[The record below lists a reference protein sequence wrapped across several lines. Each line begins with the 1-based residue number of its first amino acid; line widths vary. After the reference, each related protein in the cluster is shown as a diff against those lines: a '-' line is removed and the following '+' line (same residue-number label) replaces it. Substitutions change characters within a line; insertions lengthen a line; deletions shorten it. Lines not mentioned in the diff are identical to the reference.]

1 LVADR
6 NQEQIE
12 LVTEELDDVD
22 RQVAAG
28 DLDEA
33 TAETLRTKYVAELDQ
48 LIQERGQEPLADVA
62 RGLAVPPGSQGTQ
75 GVPARLSPLKG
86 GRLKDGRLSGR
97 ALVGTAIVVVAI
109 TVIGVFAVNSLTGP
123 STAGTEGVVSDV
135 ITGDGPIDLSEISN
149 EELESV
155 VAQNPN
161 VVGMRLALARRYF
174 EDGDFDSALDHYMVI
189 LEEEQHPEALANVGW
204 MTYISGR
211 PDIALGYV
219 EAALERQPGSITA
232 IWFLGNIQFTLGDRD
247 AAIEAL
253 TTIIDAEGVPVD
265 VKQSARA
272 LLLELDAG

>member
-1 LVADR
+1 MADR
-6 NQEQIE
+6 SQEQIG
-12 LVTEELDDVD
+12 LVTEELEDLD

-33 TAETLRTKYVAELDQ
+33 TADSLRTKYVAELDS
-48 LIQERGQEPLADVA
+48 LMAARGGGLERDGV
-62 RGLAVPPGSQGTQ
+62 RGLAVPPSSEGTQ
-75 GVPARLSPLKG
+75 SVPPRLPSLG
-86 GRLKDGRLSGR
+86 GGRLSGR

-123 STAGTEGVVSDV
+123 STTGAEGVVSDV

-149 EELESV
+149 EEMESV

-174 EDGDFDSALDHYMVI
+174 EAGDFDRALDHYMVI

-232 IWFLGNIQFTLGDRD
+232 MWFLGNIQFSLGNRD

-253 TTIIDAEGVPVD
+253 TTIIDADGVPDD

-272 LLLELDAG
+272 LLIQLDAG

>member
-1 LVADR
+1 MADR

-12 LVTEELDDVD
+12 LVTEELEDVE

-33 TAETLRTKYVAELDQ
+33 TADSLRTKYVAELDA
-48 LIQERGQEPLADVA
+48 LVAARDGDPEPDGDPGLAD
-62 RGLAVPPGSQGTQ
+62 PPISQGIQ
-75 GVPARLSPLKG
+75 SVPARLSPPKG
-86 GRLKDGRLSGR
+86 GRLSGR
-97 ALVGTAIVVVAI
+97 ALFGTALVVVAV
-109 TVIGVFAVNSLTGP
+109 TAIGVFAVNSLTGP

-135 ITGDGPIDLSEISN
+135 ITGDGPIDLSNISN
-149 EELESV
+149 EEMESV

-232 IWFLGNIQFTLGDRD
+232 IWFLGNIQFSLGNRD

-253 TTIIDAEGVPVD
+253 TTIIEADGVPDD
-265 VKQSARA
+265 VKQSAKT
-272 LLLELDAG
+272 LVLELDAG

>member
-1 LVADR
+1 MADR

-12 LVTEELDDVD
+12 LVTEELEDVD

-33 TAETLRTKYVAELDQ
+33 TAETLRTKYVAELDR
-48 LIQERGQEPLADVA
+48 LMEKRNEEPVPNGA
-62 RGLAVPPGSQGTQ
+62 RGLAAPPGSQ
-75 GVPARLSPLKG
+75 ARRSPLKG
-86 GRLKDGRLSGR
+86 GR
-97 ALVGTAIVVVAI
+97 ALVGTAIVVAAI

-149 EELESV
+149 EEMELV
-155 VAQNPN
+155 VEQNPN
-161 VVGMRLALARRYF
+161 VVGMRLSLARRYF
-174 EDGDFDSALDHYMVI
+174 EEGDFDNALDHYMVI

-232 IWFLGNIQFTLGDRD
+232 IWFLGNIQFTLGNRD
-247 AAIEAL
+247 AAIGAL
-253 TTIIDAEGVPVD
+253 TTIVDADGVPDD
-265 VKQSARA
+265 VKSSAEA
-272 LLLELDAG
+272 LLIQLDAG

>member
-1 LVADR
+1 MADR

-12 LVTEELDDVD
+12 LVTEELEDVD

-62 RGLAVPPGSQGTQ
+62 RGPAVPPGSQGTK

-86 GRLKDGRLSGR
+86 GRLSGR
-97 ALVGTAIVVVAI
+97 ALAGTAIVVVAI

-135 ITGDGPIDLSEISN
+135 ITGDGPIDLSEISTD
-149 EELESV
+149 EMESV

-174 EDGDFDSALDHYMVI
+174 EEGDFDNALDHYMVI

-232 IWFLGNIQFTLGDRD
+232 IWFLGNIQFSLGNRD
-247 AAIEAL
+247 AAIGAL
-253 TTIIDAEGVPVD
+253 TTIIDADGVPDD

>member
-1 LVADR
+1 MADR

-12 LVTEELDDVD
+12 LVTEELEDVD

-33 TAETLRTKYVAELDQ
+33 TAETLRTKYVAELDS
-48 LIQERGQEPLADVA
+48 LIAARDGDPAPDGA
-62 RGLAVPPGSQGTQ
+62 RGLAPPPGSQ
-75 GVPARLSPLKG
+75 ARRSPLKG
-86 GRLKDGRLSGR
+86 GR
-97 ALVGTAIVVVAI
+97 ALVGTAIVVAAI

-149 EELESV
+149 EEMELV
-155 VAQNPN
+155 VEQNPN

-174 EDGDFDSALDHYMVI
+174 EEGDFDNALDHYMVI

-232 IWFLGNIQFTLGDRD
+232 IWFLGNIQFTLGNRD
-247 AAIEAL
+247 AAIGAL
-253 TTIIDAEGVPVD
+253 TTIVDADGVPDD
-265 VKQSARA
+265 VKSSAEA
-272 LLLELDAG
+272 LLIQLDAG